1 MDELKA
7 DKITAYAEKAITDIK
22 IIEDKE
28 NGKRSVSL
36 ELKDDYPLSDIGT
49 TFESAIFEMQYK
61 RLLYRSALISLI
73 IYFESLIAQLFRISF
88 EKNPESIGIQKKTL
102 QYSDIVEL
110 GSTEE
115 AKRYLIDKEV
125 EDLMFKGFDEWHDYM
140 TSKLNLKLGY
150 IKRVKGQLTEILVRR
165 NLFVHNDGVANSI
178 YMKKVAEEYRKG
190 IKKGDILN
198 VDKDYMENA
207 ISMIERA
214 GVQLVFEKWKHGE
227 RQSTRINPVL
237 RSVAFDYMMIEDWET
252 SLELYI
258 LAMEDK
264 KIKESERLMTLFNYW
279 QCKKWLGEFESIKDE
294 VNKADCSAL
303 SCEYRLSLLALQD
316 NYSEFFKLLPEAC
329 PGQLDLNS
337 LKEWPIFRKI
347 REQKEY
353 EEFIT
358 KAEAN
363 NKMLNEAAL
372 TKQFNKEENTLPKI
386 RKLSSKKLYKNIQQ

>member
-1 MDELKA
+1 
-7 DKITAYAEKAITDIK
+7 
-22 IIEDKE
+22 
-28 NGKRSVSL
+28 
-36 ELKDDYPLSDIGT
+36 
-49 TFESAIFEMQYK
+49 
-61 RLLYRSALISLI
+61 
-73 IYFESLIAQLFRISF
+73 
-88 EKNPESIGIQKKTL
+88 
-102 QYSDIVEL
+102 
-110 GSTEE
+110 
-115 AKRYLIDKEV
+115 
-125 EDLMFKGFDEWHDYM
+125 
-140 TSKLNLKLGY
+140 
-150 IKRVKGQLTEILVRR
+150 
-165 NLFVHNDGVANSI
+165 
-178 YMKKVAEEYRKG
+178 
-190 IKKGDILN
+190 
-198 VDKDYMENA
+198 
-207 ISMIERA
+207 
-214 GVQLVFEKWKHGE
+214 
-227 RQSTRINPVL
+227 
-237 RSVAFDYMMIEDWET
+237 
-252 SLELYI
+252 
-258 LAMEDK
+258 
-264 KIKESERLMTLFNYW
+264 MTLFNYW